1 MHIKRVP
8 DGGRVLTVALIAGI
22 AALAVLDCMTGTRL
36 RLALIASVMPL
47 IAARLCSFRRTVVV
61 AAVFAVAQTVIHCM
75 IVPRWDVAS
84 VLVAVLGALLV
95 GGFAVALCAA
105 LLEREAAYD
114 RTRMVADAVQRT
126 MLRELPITAGLLRIA
141 GFYISA
147 QEGARVGGDIYE
159 VVESP
164 YGQRILIGDV
174 QGKGMPA
181 IGAGHAVLTSFRE
194 AAYHEAALE
203 AVADHM
209 EGALLRHNSALSLT
223 GTDERFVTALL
234 LEVGPPGTTTRV
246 LSCGHIPYYVISGDR
261 VEERL
266 PEHHGLP
273 LGLGGLTGAPRRA
286 VDSAACRTGPASPEW
301 LVLCT
306 DGVTEARDPQGRFYP
321 LRERLSRWV
330 RLPPAELARALRA
343 DLETF
348 TEGELKDDAAV
359 LIVRDARA
367 CGESIPRSAAG
378 RPVSSASPAPP
389 APRGGPTAPPS
400 APARR

>member
-8 DGGRVLTVALIAGI
+8 DGGRVLTALLITGI
-22 AALAVLDCMTGTRL
+22 AALAVLDCLTGTRL
-36 RLALIASVMPL
+36 RLALVASVMPL
-47 IAARLCSFRRTVVV
+47 IAARLCSLGRTVVV
-61 AAVFAVAQTVIHCM
+61 AAVFAVAQAVTHCVIM
-75 IVPRWDVAS
+75 PRWDTAG

-95 GGFAVALCAA
+95 AGFSVALCAA

-126 MLRELPITAGLLRIA
+126 ILRELPLTAGPLRIA

-164 YGQRILIGDV
+164 AGQQRILIGDV

-194 AAYHEAALE
+194 AAYHEATLE

-266 PEHHGLP
+266 PEHFGLP
-273 LGLGGLTGAPRRA
+273 LGLGPLTGAPRRA
-286 VDSAACRTGPASPEW
+286 VDSASSSEW

-321 LRERLSRWV
+321 LRERLSHWAQ
-330 RLPPAELARALRA
+330 LPPPDLARALRA

-359 LIVRDARA
+359 LIVRDASA
-367 CGESIPRSAAG
+367 CG
-378 RPVSSASPAPP
+378 
-389 APRGGPTAPPS
+389 GP
-400 APARR
+400 